1 MSMQVIRTLVVKEV
15 MIFFRNKF
23 FAVITVLALVFY
35 LAIYFALPS
44 TVDVEIEIGLY
55 AAGGAS
61 QETLA
66 LFEANY
72 ITIIEAESEEA
83 LTGAVEDG
91 DYPGGIVLSE
101 GEETQVKL
109 YLSAKS
115 AQEVN
120 DAVEVLISMVFNES
134 RVNLTFEVLGYD
146 LGGES
151 LAMRERMLPLFA
163 VLVLVM
169 EVMGLSTLI
178 AEERSTKT
186 LQALLVTPMS
196 VGDFFIGKGIM
207 GVGLAFSQAMIIM
220 LLAGGLQSEP
230 LPIIVVLFFGA
241 MLVTGIAFLIGAFGK
256 DMMSNIGWMMLALFT
271 LMVPALTIMFPGT
284 SADWIKIIPSY
295 YIVDTV
301 HRVVNFG
308 AEWADVWQNLV
319 MTLLFAVAFLI
330 LGVEVLKR
338 RLT

>member
-1 MSMQVIRTLVVKEV
+1 MNLQVIRTLVIKEL

-23 FAVITVLALVFY
+23 FAVITVLALVAYIGIY
-35 LAIYFALPS
+35 LAMPS
-44 TVDVEIEIGLY
+44 EVDVEMEIGLY
-55 AAGGAS
+55 SEGGVS
-61 QETLA
+61 EETLA

-72 ITIIEAESEEA
+72 ITIIEAESVEA
-83 LTGAVEDG
+83 LIEAVEDG
-91 DYPGGIVLSE
+91 DTPGGIVLSE
-101 GEETQVKL
+101 AEETQVKL

-115 AQEVN
+115 PQELN
-120 DAVEVLISMVFNES
+120 DAIEVLINMVFNES
-134 RVNLTFEVLGYD
+134 KVNITFAVLGHD
-146 LGGES
+146 FGGES

-163 VLVLVM
+163 VIILVM

-196 VGDFFIGKGIM
+196 LGEFFISKGIM
-207 GVGLAFSQAMIIM
+207 GVGLAFSQAFIM
-220 LLAGGLQSEP
+220 MLVVGGLSSEP

-241 MLVTGIAFLIGAFGK
+241 MLVTGIAFLIGSFGR
-256 DMMSNIGWMMLALFT
+256 DMMSNVGWMMLAMFT
-271 LMVPALTIMFPGT
+271 MMIPALTVMFPGT

-301 HRVVNFG
+301 HQVVNYG
-308 AEWADVWQNLV
+308 AQWGDVWQNIA
-319 MTLLFAVAFLI
+319 MTFAFAVAFLT

-338 RLT
+338 RLV

>member
-1 MSMQVIRTLVVKEV
+1 MNIQVIRTLVVKEV

-23 FAVITVLALVFY
+23 FAVITALALVFY

-44 TVDVEIEIGLY
+44 TVDVEMEIGLY
-55 AAGGAS
+55 AEGGAS

-66 LFEANY
+66 RFEANY
-72 ITIIEAESEEA
+72 ITIVEAESEEA
-83 LTGAVEDG
+83 LTESVEDG
-91 DYPGGIVLSE
+91 DYPGGLVLSDDQ
-101 GEETQVKL
+101 TDVKL

-120 DAVEVLISMVFNES
+120 DAVEVLINMAFSES

-163 VLVLVM
+163 VLVLIM

-178 AEERSTKT
+178 AEERSNQTV
-186 LQALLVTPMS
+186 QALLVTPMS
-196 VGDFFIGKGIM
+196 IGDFFIGKGIM
-207 GVGLAFSQAMIIM
+207 GVGLAFSQAFLIM
-220 LLAGGLQSEP
+220 LLAGGLSSEP
-230 LPIIVVLFFGA
+230 LPIIAVLFFGA
-241 MLVTGIAFLIGAFGK
+241 MLVTGIGFLIGSVGR
-256 DMMSNIGWMMLALFT
+256 DMMSNIGWMMLAIFVLI
-271 LMVPALTIMFPGT
+271 VPALTVMFPGT
-284 SADWIKIIPSY
+284 SADWLKIIPSY

-308 AEWADVWQNLV
+308 AVWGDVWQNIVILSV
-319 MTLLFAVAFLI
+319 FAVAFLA
-330 LGVEVLKR
+330 LGVEVLRR
-338 RLT
+338 RLA